1 MHAWDVETHN
11 DMAEPTRQNAA
22 AKYLRRKHQKNAA
35 LCLITKSMS
44 ILWIVGIHVGE

>member
-11 DMAEPTRQNAA
+11 DMVEPIRQKAP

-44 ILWIVGIHVGE
+44 ILLIVGMHVGE